1 MRYLRLTLLAV
12 VAMTAMLLQAE
23 NVLRVD
29 TLRTPSG
36 AAVSIPVVL
45 ENTADITGIQFDICV
60 PYELATEGDDAA
72 IFAEKSMS
80 RIPNHTVS
88 IRKRDTVWKTYYP
101 KGPDASSQGM
111 TYHRYRVIIYSTRNE
126 LVVNDRGTLMD
137 LEGSALLPVY
147 LENVTL
153 TDIDKQNVSTTPV
166 DGCIVIE
173 NIPRPD
179 LQPANVT
186 VTPASV
192 DPGEYITDMAVCC
205 VGSEHTA
212 SLTIRIICMSIFA
225 QEVRRIAW
233 VITACVWLSI

>member
-1 MRYLRLTLLAV
+1 
-12 VAMTAMLLQAE
+12 MTAMLLQAE

-126 LVVNDRGTLMD
+126 LVVNDRGTLITLRDTVSLD

-153 TDIDKQNVSTTPV
+153 TGIDKQNVSTTPV

-225 QEVRRIAW
+225 QEVSRIAW

>member
-1 MRYLRLTLLAV
+1 MLLEHLILLVNDIEDAEDMPDYVYFTDATNQEVSMAVDAV
-12 VAMTAMLLQAE
+12 VTKQ
-23 NVLRVD
+23 
-29 TLRTPSG
+29 S
-36 AAVSIPVVL
+36 
-45 ENTADITGIQFDICV
+45 
-60 PYELATEGDDAA
+60 ATEYVL
-72 IFAEKSMS
+72 
-80 RIPNHTVS
+80 TVS
-88 IRKRDTVWKTYYP
+88 GYKSGW
-101 KGPDASSQGM
+101 
-111 TYHRYRVIIYSTRNE
+111 IYGS
-126 LVVNDRGTLMD
+126 LLD
-137 LEGSALLPVY
+137 LDGSALLPVY

-153 TDIDKQNVSTTPV
+153 TGIDKQNVSTTPV

-225 QEVRRIAW
+225 QEVSRIAW